1 MGLYHLPT
9 GDRMVPA
16 GSGIEPTTDRV
27 LLGQVELVSP
37 PGEVPNPVGADFAGR
52 LTLLGYTVSE
62 RSLSPGETTEVTLH
76 WQAPR
81 DLSEEYAISVQVI
94 DPVTLTKAAQLD
106 ALPQPPTS
114 AWSPGETI
122 TETRTLTV
130 FDDAPPGRYRLM
142 VRVYPEGAPGEPLR
156 VRGEAGAQS
165 EDFVWL
171 SWMQV
176 E

>member
-1 MGLYHLPT
+1 MPAGVYAPQTLDVYGLYHLPT

-16 GSGIEPTTDRV
+16 GSGSGRDRPRAA
-27 LLGQVELVSP
+27 GQVELVSP

-130 FDDAPPGRYRLM
+130 FDDAHPAATPDGARLS
-142 VRVYPEGAPGEPLR
+142 RRRRASLR
-156 VRGEAGAQS
+156 VGKRARS
-165 EDFVWL
+165 
-171 SWMQV
+171 
-176 E
+176 